1 MFRDICPL
9 GQSPKKGRFVLNSTP
24 KASPATLCPIPR
36 RGLQGAA
43 APILY
48 ICLLLSTLLVGVGI
62 TQLTSST
69 ETALTDLATPF
80 SAVAIL
86 FLVIYL
92 WRVTRTAKAAVP
104 LLVVLGVF
112 LTFYTGS
119 ILPAGILCGLIFTV
133 SEGSILIAVQ
143 SESKLAAIP
152 IIPLLAYGVTA
163 ALSMDF
169 VASLTVLLPWPAA
182 WVLAMGTRRSAASE
196 DGPNRVGVICSTSLV
211 LGLTT
216 AAFLALALYQALGTL
231 EPAVLMEA
239 VEELR
244 QELIMGIHTQPLPEG
259 LTPELA
265 AQWRELLEY
274 ANVENSVNS
283 IFNLLPAI
291 CTVTTFIFVTLCQS
305 IQHATLRAFNMVEC
319 VSNRVRAFE
328 MSLVSCV
335 LFLIAYLIAMG
346 ESEAVSSLTGTVA
359 QNIVIIL
366 LPGLA
371 LAGLLRLTG
380 NMLRRGKQNMGCL
393 FFIII
398 LAFLLLFVAPYV
410 LAAVEVIGHIIQS
423 ITSKLKFENNDD
435 DPFDKK

>member
-1 MFRDICPL
+1 
-9 GQSPKKGRFVLNSTP
+9 
-24 KASPATLCPIPR
+24 
-36 RGLQGAA
+36 
-43 APILY
+43 
-48 ICLLLSTLLVGVGI
+48 
-62 TQLTSST
+62 
-69 ETALTDLATPF
+69 
-80 SAVAIL
+80 
-86 FLVIYL
+86 
-92 WRVTRTAKAAVP
+92 
-104 LLVVLGVF
+104 
-112 LTFYTGS
+112 
-119 ILPAGILCGLIFTV
+119 
-133 SEGSILIAVQ
+133 
-143 SESKLAAIP
+143 
-152 IIPLLAYGVTA
+152 
-163 ALSMDF
+163 
-169 VASLTVLLPWPAA
+169 
-182 WVLAMGTRRSAASE
+182 
-196 DGPNRVGVICSTSLV
+196 
-211 LGLTT
+211 
-216 AAFLALALYQALGTL
+216 
-231 EPAVLMEA
+231 
-239 VEELR
+239 
-244 QELIMGIHTQPLPEG
+244 MGIHTQPLPEG
-259 LTPELA
+259 LTPELTE
-265 AQWRELLEY
+265 QWKEMLEY

-291 CTVTTFIFVTLCQS
+291 CTVTTFIFVTVCQS
-305 IQHATLRAFNMVEC
+305 IQHATLRAFNMGEC

-423 ITSKLKFENNDD
+423 ITSKLKFESNDD

>member
-1 MFRDICPL
+1 MFRRLCSR
-9 GQSPKKGRFVLNSTP
+9 GTAPKKGRNPLNSTP
-24 KASPATLCPIPR
+24 KASPAPLCPIPR

-48 ICLLLSTLLVGVGI
+48 ICLLLSSLLVGVGV
-62 TQLTSST
+62 TQLPSSA
-69 ETALTDLATPF
+69 ETILTGLAEPI

-86 FLVIYL
+86 LLVIYL
-92 WRVTRTAKAAVP
+92 WRVTRTAKAAIP
-104 LLVVLGVF
+104 LLIALGVF

-119 ILPAGILCGLIFTV
+119 ILPAGILCGLVFTV
-133 SEGSILIAVQ
+133 SEGSFLLAVQ
-143 SESKLAAIP
+143 SKSKLAALP
-152 IIPLLAYGVTA
+152 IIPLLAYGITA

-169 VASLTVLLPWPAA
+169 VASLTVLIPWPAA
-182 WVLAMGTRRSAASE
+182 WVLAIGTRRSAASE
-196 DGPNRVGVICSTSLV
+196 SGPNRVGVICSTSLT
-211 LGLTT
+211 LGVT
-216 AAFLALALYQALGTL
+216 AVAFLALALYRGLGTL
-231 EPAVLMEA
+231 EPAVLMKA
-239 VEELR
+239 VEALR
-244 QELIMGIHTQPLPEG
+244 EELILGIHAQPLPDG

-265 AQWRELLEY
+265 EQWEELLAY
-274 ANVENSVNS
+274 ANVENTVNS

-305 IQHATLRAFNMVEC
+305 IQHATLRAFGMGEY

-328 MSLVSCV
+328 MSLISCI
-335 LFLIAYLIAMG
+335 LFLVAYLMVMG
-346 ESEAVSSLTGTVA
+346 ESESVSTLTGTVA

-380 NMLRRGKQNMGCL
+380 NMVRKGSQNMGCL
-393 FFIII
+393 FFIVI

-423 ITSKLKFENNDD
+423 VSSKLKFEDNND